1 MVRRVLLLSSLA
13 ILGTGCKAAVGECN
27 LEDPFAGPA
36 ALSVAYRAS
45 DGLPMIEGQALVQ
58 STCGNGAFCHSPAA
72 VRADRFGV
80 PKGLDFDLSLACND
94 QDPSCAGVQ
103 SCNVAGGSQYCT
115 DLARLEANQR
125 RTLGLAQDFVTQVK
139 SGAMPPGKAG
149 QRVRDL
155 GDWVRGTTGTALPS
169 IDSKDGREIVR
180 NWVACGA
187 PVIARTEEAPDPD
200 NPPVCGNLGE
210 SECECQSVDEEFCVL
225 RGPVDIPDPTWS
237 SIFFEVVLPQCV
249 TCHGPA
255 NGNADANPARS
266 GQPIPGGASPAGLA
280 SLDLSGANLTD
291 TSGWASGS
299 HSAVVGVAAT
309 SIGLCAGQGTLI
321 VPGDPGASLLI
332 DKLRDEQTCGDPMP
346 QNGDPLLNDVISVI
360 EQWVLSGAAN
370 D

>member
-1 MVRRVLLLSSLA
+1 MLRPVLFLCSLA
-13 ILGTGCKAAVGECN
+13 VVGTGCKAAVGECN

-58 STCGNGAFCHSPAA
+58 ATCGNGAFCHSPAA
-72 VRADRFGV
+72 VRGDRFGV
-80 PKGLDFDLSLACND
+80 PFGLDFDLSLACDD
-94 QDPSCAGVQ
+94 QDPSCAGLQ
-103 SCNVAGGSQYCT
+103 SCTAAPGSPYCT
-115 DLARLEANQR
+115 SLARLNASQA
-125 RTLGLAQDFVTQVK
+125 RTLGLSQSFVTQVK

-149 QRVRDL
+149 QRVRDS

-187 PVIARTEEAPDPD
+187 PVIARTEEAADPD

-210 SECECQSVDEEFCVL
+210 SECECPSVDEEFCVL

-237 SIFFEVVLPQCV
+237 SIYFELVLPQCV

-266 GQPIPGGASPAGLA
+266 GQAIPGGASPAGLA
-280 SLDLSGANLTD
+280 SLDLSGTNATD
-291 TSGWASGS
+291 TSGWAAESYT
-299 HSAVVGVAAT
+299 AVVGAPAS
-309 SIGLCAGQGTLI
+309 SIGVCAGQGMLI
-321 VPGDPGASLLI
+321 APTDPGASLFI
-332 DKLRDEQTCGDPMP
+332 AKLRDEQTCGDSMP
-346 QNGDPLLNDVISVI
+346 QNGDPVLNDVISVI